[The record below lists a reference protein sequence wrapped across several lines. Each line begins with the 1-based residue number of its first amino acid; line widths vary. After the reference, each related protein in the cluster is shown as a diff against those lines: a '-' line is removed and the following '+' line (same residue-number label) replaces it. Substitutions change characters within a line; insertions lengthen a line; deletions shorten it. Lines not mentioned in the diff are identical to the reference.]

1 MSVPPTA
8 GVAAAGHGGY
18 PVLLDLQGRRV
29 VVVGAGRVAARR
41 VRALLEAG
49 ADVRVVAPRF
59 DPAFDGWRADGVL
72 ELHQRDYRDGDL
84 EGAWLVQAC
93 TDDPTTNE
101 TVACAAEADRIL
113 CVRADL
119 ASGGT
124 ARTPAVSRRDDVVVA
139 VNTAG
144 DPRRAMRVRD
154 EVAGLLTELAVED
167 AGPGGW
173 VALVGAGPGDPGLAT
188 LRARRL
194 LGQADVVVIDRLAPD
209 VTAMV
214 GAQVEVI
221 DVGKA
226 PGAHR
231 ALQEQINA
239 LLVERA
245 RRGQRV
251 VRWKGGDPFV
261 LGRGG
266 EELAACLAAGVAVHV
281 VPGVSAAIAG
291 PSLAGIPLTHRG
303 VTAEFSVVSAHRD
316 PATAAAV
323 DWASVGSGSGTIVVL
338 MGMARLAEVASALVR
353 AGRAAGT
360 PVAVV
365 QHASLPEQRVAVGT
379 LADIAA
385 IITRQRIGSP
395 AVVVVGDVVALR
407 P

>member
-8 GVAAAGHGGY
+8 GVAAVGHGGY

-59 DPAFDGWRADGVL
+59 DPTFDGWRADGVL

-84 EGAWLVQAC
+84 GGAWLVQAC

-101 TVACAAEADRIL
+101 TVARAAEADRIP

-188 LRARRL
+188 VRARRL

-303 VTAEFSVVSAHRD
+303 VTADFSVVSAHRD
-316 PATAAAV
+316 PATAADV